1 MTDRRGTGGR
11 RCGRRPGE
19 APGRVCGRGV
29 ITGLAAWA
37 IWLAVPVE
45 ASQLPLAEPVYADP
59 GARDL
64 HRAAMA
70 YHGTHVDRLA
80 AYEATIQQ
88 RIGVRLRM
96 PLKDRMLY
104 RAETAHRVTWGRS
117 GPVVMEALGVR
128 EQAVGRVEDEDVD
141 HGLID
146 HYYDPAKDRLL
157 LGEREP
163 GEPSDPDDFSIEHPL
178 EAEGAGSYRF
188 GSGDTLTL
196 ALPSGARIRAVELR
210 MTPHLRHPT
219 RLSGSLWIDPAT
231 GALVRAAY
239 RLSEPLD
246 AVRDIEDLREE
257 DARGEFRWVP
267 GLFKPW
273 TFEASLI
280 TVDYA
285 LWEGDV
291 WVPRRWRAEGI
302 VKAGVLEVP
311 GELERSYRFSW
322 VTAVPREGEAPVVGA
337 ADPPGDGP
345 EGYRIPEGY
354 RVLTQDRQR
363 GGRDIHLLVPRDEDV
378 LRDSP
383 DLPPPIWEEA
393 PGFLDDSEAAE
404 LRAGLDRLPTAPAQ
418 SLPRSFRWGF
428 QRPDLVRYNRVE
440 ELSVGARGAIMPNV
454 AGHPLSLA
462 ATVRL
467 GTGDLHPSARL
478 EVVRASL
485 LRTVSLS
492 AYHELASTDETARHL
507 GFGNSLMAL
516 VAGRDDGDY
525 YRRTGAELALGPP
538 AQRRPLYRITAHSE
552 YHDAVA
558 RETRL
563 SMARLWSPESWTFR
577 PNVVAAEGWE
587 HALTATLTPSVG
599 TDPTGVQAGLVV
611 SATGAVGDLEHARGS
626 IAGRL
631 AVPVGDRFRL
641 GISAAGGVAT
651 ADVPEQ
657 RAFAVGGPAS
667 LRGYEPRTL
676 TGPCS
681 VRSTLE
687 LQRAFAFGG
696 VSLFADAGWA
706 GVCSELTADRALR
719 SVGIGLSLVDGLVRA
734 DLARG
739 LDGARPLR
747 FDLYLDGAF

>member
-1 MTDRRGTGGR
+1 MTDTEGTGGP
-11 RCGRRPGE
+11 GRWPGSTRS
-19 APGRVCGRGV
+19 RVCGRA
-29 ITGLAAWA
+29 ITMALGAAWVMG
-37 IWLAVPVE
+37 LAVPVG
-45 ASQLPLAEPVYADP
+45 ASQSPPEEPAYADM

-70 YHGTHVDRLA
+70 YHGAHVDRLA
-80 AYEATIQQ
+80 AYQATIQQ

-104 RAETAHRVTWGRS
+104 RAETAHRVSWGRS
-117 GPVVMEALGVR
+117 GPILIEALGVR
-128 EQAVGRVEDEDVD
+128 EQAAARVENEKVD

-146 HYYDPAKDRLL
+146 HYYDPDRDRLL

-163 GEPSDPDDFSIEHPL
+163 GEASDPGDFSIEHPL
-178 EAEGAGSYRF
+178 EPEGAGSYGF
-188 GSGDTLTL
+188 ASGDTLTL
-196 ALPSGARIRAVELR
+196 ALPSGVRIRAVELR
-210 MTPHLRHPT
+210 MSPHLRHPT
-219 RLSGSLWIDPAT
+219 RLEGSLWIDPAT

-239 RLSEPLD
+239 RLSDQLD

-302 VKAGVLEVP
+302 MKAGVLEVP
-311 GELERSYRFSW
+311 GELERSYRFAW
-322 VTAVPREGEAPVVGA
+322 VTAVPRQGEAVVAGGTNPLDA
-337 ADPPGDGP
+337 V
-345 EGYRIPEGY
+345 PEGY
-354 RVLTQDRQR
+354 RVLTQERQR
-363 GGRDIHLLVPRDEDV
+363 GGRDIHLLVPRDPEV

-393 PGFLDDSEAAE
+393 PGFLSESEASD
-404 LRAGLDRLPTAPAQ
+404 LRARLDRLPTAPAQ
-418 SLPRSFRWGF
+418 SLPRSFRWGL
-428 QRPDLVRYNRVE
+428 QRKDLVRFNRVE

-467 GTGDLHPSARL
+467 GSGDLHPSARL
-478 EVVRASL
+478 DVTRASL

-492 AYHELASTDETARHL
+492 AYHELAATDETARHL
-507 GFGNSLMAL
+507 GLGNSVMAL
-516 VAGRDDGDY
+516 AAGRDDGDY
-525 YRRTGAELALGPP
+525 YRRTGARLALGPP
-538 AQRRPLYRITAHSE
+538 PQRRPLYRVTAHSE
-552 YHDAVA
+552 YHHAV
-558 RETRL
+558 RPETRV

-599 TDPTGVQAGLVV
+599 TDPTGVQAGLIV

-631 AVPVGDRFRL
+631 AVPLGDRFRL
-641 GISAAGGVAT
+641 GLSGAGGVAT
-651 ADVPEQ
+651 TDVPAQ
-657 RAFAVGGPAS
+657 RTFAVGGPAS

-681 VRSTLE
+681 VRSTLD

-696 VSLFADAGWA
+696 VSVFMDAGWA
-706 GVCSELTADRALR
+706 GTCSELAADRVLR
-719 SVGIGLSLVDGLVRA
+719 SVGVGLSLVDGLVRA

-739 LDGARPLR
+739 LDGTRSLR